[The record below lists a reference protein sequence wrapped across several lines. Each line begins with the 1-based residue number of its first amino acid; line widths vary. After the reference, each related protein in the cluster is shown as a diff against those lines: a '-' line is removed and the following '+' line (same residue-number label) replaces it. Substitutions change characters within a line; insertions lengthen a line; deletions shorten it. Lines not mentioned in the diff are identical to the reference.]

1 MDKTTA
7 HILCDINTA
16 FYHNNAPSFSVTR
29 TAPWHGW
36 KECAR
41 LFEEHGTVTANSASK
56 ASVFDLA
63 CGNLRFEEYLCER
76 FPRASF
82 SFFTVDNCEPLL
94 PTINPFVNDDGFLSN
109 PRCNLRFQNLD
120 VVNALLNKME
130 PLDSFFQKSPCENLC
145 DVSVSFGFMHHIP
158 TQALRFK
165 TLQTLINKTRPN
177 GLIAVSFWQFLNN
190 EKLAKKAHETHEQA
204 LDFFASSDAWS
215 LDSACLEPGDFFL
228 GWNNAPNQY
237 RYCHNFSEHEITE
250 LACAI
255 EQQAPVLSRFV
266 ADGRTNNLNSYL
278 ILQKQ

>member
-29 TAPWHGW
+29 TEPWHGW

-41 LFEEHGTVTANSASK
+41 LFEEHGTVTANNASK

-76 FPRASF
+76 FPQASF
-82 SFFTVDNCEPLL
+82 SFFAVDNCEPLL
-94 PTINPFVNDDGFLSN
+94 PTINPFVNNVGFLSN

-158 TQALRFK
+158 SRKLRLKF
-165 TLQTLINKTRPN
+165 LNEAMSLIKN
-177 GLIAVSFWQFLNN
+177 GSYLIVSFWQFLKNDSLKQKAN
-190 EKLAKKAHETHEQA
+190 KKTDLAIHTYNIDKKE
-204 LDFFASSDAWS
+204 
-215 LDSACLEPGDFFL
+215 LEDGDCFL
-228 GWNNAPNQY
+228 GWQDKENIF
-237 RYCHNFSEHEITE
+237 RYCHNFSNKEIDSY
-250 LACAI
+250 I
-255 EQQAPVLSRFV
+255 EYLSKFGRLHTSFE
-266 ADGRTNNLNSYL
+266 ADGKSDDLNFY
-278 ILQKQ
+278 IVMQKN